1 MRHPAPAVRLPLPT
15 ALTRLALLVAAGTWI
30 AGCSQPAGPAGQ
42 QRPGSGTQVGTNHDH
57 AHDDHAHDD
66 HAHDDHGHDD
76 HGHDDA
82 ASFTPPKTLAEAVA
96 QLKQLSADIEAAL
109 AEKKTKLADD
119 LVHNAGTLIEDLHKK
134 IDAADLQEKAQA
146 AATAAADAIFDVYDK
161 LDTALH
167 GAEEELKK
175 IDFST
180 YGPSLNAATATLEEL
195 LRKAEE
201 AVIGTPTETPATE
214 AQPSATPEPSPAT

>member
-42 QRPGSGTQVGTNHDH
+42 QRPGSGTQVGTNH
-57 AHDDHAHDD
+57 DHAHDD

-146 AATAAADAIFDVYDK
+146 AATAAAEAIFDVYDK

>member
-42 QRPGSGTQVGTNHDH
+42 QRPGSGTQVGTNH
-57 AHDDHAHDD
+57 DHAHDD